1 MLRANQIR
9 PTFVALFICSLACVL
24 LFRAG
29 VHAEDEGV
37 PVDNTI
43 ALPLPESHSVQS
55 TAKDRSH
62 FMGARACIDCHRSE
76 YVSWLGTQHF
86 MNSKKNRF
94 EATENSI
101 DTKYKKQV
109 GNLKLC
115 YTCHMAPEETRY
127 GRTLI
132 ETGVSCESCHGASG
146 GENGWLNSH
155 AVYGPNVTRLEHE
168 SPQHLAQRHAA
179 CDAAGMIRAGRP
191 YEVAKNCLG
200 CHIIAEPTLVSEDV
214 KHPVSFDRFS
224 LIPYMQGE
232 NRHNFHQNKRVN
244 ADTPTLDT
252 LRRALTL
259 PQRKRVYLILEQ
271 FAKSEVALNHLAAMP
286 SEEALE
292 DDLADSLADLFDD
305 AVGELEDFYDE
316 LEEPENETIAGLS
329 EEDLAPLLA
338 VIDAFEEFDDLD
350 EVTRADADAAA
361 KKVAAAA
368 ARFQQLHDGSKLK
381 ALDEAFI
388 IDLDEPVGIAIQP

>member
-1 MLRANQIR
+1 
-9 PTFVALFICSLACVL
+9 
-24 LFRAG
+24 
-29 VHAEDEGV
+29 
-37 PVDNTI
+37 
-43 ALPLPESHSVQS
+43 
-55 TAKDRSH
+55 
-62 FMGARACIDCHRSE
+62 
-76 YVSWLGTQHF
+76 
-86 MNSKKNRF
+86 
-94 EATENSI
+94 
-101 DTKYKKQV
+101 
-109 GNLKLC
+109 
-115 YTCHMAPEETRY
+115 
-127 GRTLI
+127 
-132 ETGVSCESCHGASG
+132 
-146 GENGWLNSH
+146 
-155 AVYGPNVTRLEHE
+155 
-168 SPQHLAQRHAA
+168 
-179 CDAAGMIRAGRP
+179 
-191 YEVAKNCLG
+191 
-200 CHIIAEPTLVSEDV
+200 
-214 KHPVSFDRFS
+214 
-224 LIPYMQGE
+224 MQGE